1 MKKVFLFTFLSF
13 FIVSCASVKSVS
25 SSDIIPEACTDA
37 VIFLQDNRLG
47 NYNKQEYFYLDDID
61 EIRSIFS
68 EWKDLKKIPV
78 FPRYVDSG
86 FSGDF
91 KFYLIIDKEV
101 QPCPIEGISPD
112 RNLIVINGQGY
123 EYNSEYWKKLK
134 SKLKVASSTEIFCSN
149 ASKYRFKLGIIKKD
163 ANYIFSQINFTAA
176 TQSLP
181 EKYDGYFYITTK
193 SSSRSG
199 IGKKISKAYP
209 DADFIIGGQLGG
221 GLFRSTD
228 LQIYASKDF
237 YEKFDLYPKAEYL
250 EFKDIK
256 ITVYLKPEFPTPPI
270 VYDENHNQSGFYKD

>member
-1 MKKVFLFTFLSF
+1 MKKGLLLIFLSVFL
-13 FIVSCASVKSVS
+13 ISCASTKSITFL
-25 SSDIIPEACTDA
+25 DIIPDDNTKA
-37 VIFLQDNRLG
+37 VIFLEDWRLG
-47 NYNKQEYFYLDDID
+47 NYNKQEYYYLDDAD

-91 KFYLIIDKEV
+91 KFYLIIDKDV

-112 RNLIVINGQGY
+112 GNLIVINGQGY
-123 EYNSEYWKKLK
+123 EYNSEYWEKLK
-134 SKLKVASSTEIFCSN
+134 SKLKVAGSTEIFCSN
-149 ASKYRFKLGIIKKD
+149 ASEYRSRLEEIKKD

-176 TQSLP
+176 KQSLP

-193 SSSRSG
+193 SSSWSG

-237 YEKFDLYPKAEYL
+237 YEKFDLYPKAEYV

-256 ITVYLKPEFPTPPI
+256 ITVYLKPEFFPTI
-270 VYDENHNQSGFYKD
+270 VYDEIVIN

>member
-25 SSDIIPEACTDA
+25 SSEIIPDDCIDA
-37 VIFLQDNRLG
+37 VIFLKDYRLG
-47 NYNKQEYFYLDDID
+47 NYNKQEYYYLDDID

-91 KFYLIIDKEV
+91 KFYLIINKEV

-112 RNLIVINGQGY
+112 GNIIVINGQGY
-123 EYNSEYWKKLK
+123 EYNSEYWEKLK
-134 SKLKVASSTEIFCSN
+134 SKLKVARPTEIFCSN
-149 ASKYRFKLGIIKKD
+149 ANEYRFKLGIIKKD

-176 TQSLP
+176 KQSLP

-193 SSSRSG
+193 SSSWSG

-237 YEKFDLYPKAEYL
+237 YEKFDLYPKAEYV

>member
-1 MKKVFLFTFLSF
+1 MKKGLLLIFLSVFL
-13 FIVSCASVKSVS
+13 ISCASTKSITFL
-25 SSDIIPEACTDA
+25 DIIPDDNTKA
-37 VIFLQDNRLG
+37 VIFLEDWRLG
-47 NYNKQEYFYLDDID
+47 NYNKQEYYYLDDAD

-91 KFYLIIDKEV
+91 KFYLIINKEV

-112 RNLIVINGQGY
+112 GNIIVINGQGY
-123 EYNSEYWKKLK
+123 EYNSEYWEKLK
-134 SKLKVASSTEIFCSN
+134 SKLKVARPTEIFCSN
-149 ASKYRFKLGIIKKD
+149 ANEYRFKLGIIKKD

-176 TQSLP
+176 KQSLP

-193 SSSRSG
+193 SSSWSG

-237 YEKFDLYPKAEYL
+237 YEKFDLYPKAEYV

-270 VYDENHNQSGFYKD
+270 VYDENLNQSGFYKD